1 MISRTASLLMLFLAA
16 TALAQEKMD
25 REERTVAVSARSEVV
40 VPPDQVLI
48 DFTVATKE
56 KALTEARNTNDT
68 ITQSVFQIVHQL
80 EIPAEDFQV
89 TDLAVSPD
97 TNQWGVL
104 VGYTVNRSFSVRIQK
119 FAVIEPF
126 VGALIDAKVT
136 RIDRL
141 RFQVRDQRPHLPRRV
156 VRHSSTLARRLR
168 NSQSSAKWSWAMS
181 SWSRRA
187 CKTTTTRMDKEEGWA
202 GSAV

>member
-1 MISRTASLLMLFLAA
+1 MRAVLTNRIGHYYYRSESVDRSRRDGFGTVPAAHRLRHSASCACLGTPLGANAPRPPTEQNLKTDPGQSRLKGKLIMISRTASLLMLFLAA
-16 TALAQEKMD
+16 TALAQEKTD

-48 DFTVATKE
+48 DFTVATK
-56 KALTEARNTNDT
+56 KKDLTEARNANDT

-104 VGYTVNRSFSVRIQK
+104 VGYTVNR
-119 FAVIEPF
+119 
-126 VGALIDAKVT
+126 
-136 RIDRL
+136 
-141 RFQVRDQRPHLPRRV
+141 V
-156 VRHSSTLARRLR
+156 VLCAHPEIRG
-168 NSQSSAKWSWAMS
+168 
-181 SWSRRA
+181 
-187 CKTTTTRMDKEEGWA
+187 D
-202 GSAV
+202 